1 MIRAVV
7 ADDDKETV
15 KLFSELLQS
24 NGIKVV
30 GKGFN
35 GHDAVFLYQKLKP
48 DVVYLDVTMPV
59 FDGIYALEKI
69 RELNLDA
76 VIIMLADNI
85 TLNNEMAMNR
95 LNPSAVIH
103 EPIDINEII
112 KKTNELCAPTT
123 DSEQHMRKTMVTLAL
138 KNTLLQLGIEELD
151 KVTDILHKDYNCT
164 LEDCYEYP
172 QYLKQVLKDLFGES
186 YQDYILNSLTENMKD
201 IMSQQQIKEFLK
213 ELSV

>member
-1 MIRAVV
+1 M

-85 TLNNEMAMNR
+85 TLNNIGYMAITLSIPNCKR
-95 LNPSAVIH
+95 S
-103 EPIDINEII
+103 INCSTVYIWG
-112 KKTNELCAPTT
+112 C
-123 DSEQHMRKTMVTLAL
+123 SV
-138 KNTLLQLGIEELD
+138 
-151 KVTDILHKDYNCT
+151 NCIT
-164 LEDCYEYP
+164 
-172 QYLKQVLKDLFGES
+172 
-186 YQDYILNSLTENMKD
+186 
-201 IMSQQQIKEFLK
+201 
-213 ELSV
+213 

>member
-35 GHDAVFLYQKLKP
+35 GQDAVFLYQKLKP

-76 VIIMLADNI
+76 VVIMLADSI
-85 TLNNEMAMNR
+85 TLNNEMSMNR
-95 LNPSAVIH
+95 HNPSAVIH

-138 KNTLLQLGIEELD
+138 KNT
-151 KVTDILHKDYNCT
+151 
-164 LEDCYEYP
+164 
-172 QYLKQVLKDLFGES
+172 
-186 YQDYILNSLTENMKD
+186 
-201 IMSQQQIKEFLK
+201 
-213 ELSV
+213 

>member
-1 MIRAVV
+1 MIRAVI

-59 FDGIYALEKI
+59 FDGIYALQKI

-112 KKTNELCAPTT
+112 KKIKKITVNNYT
-123 DSEQHMRKTMVTLAL
+123 
-138 KNTLLQLGIEELD
+138 
-151 KVTDILHKDYNCT
+151 
-164 LEDCYEYP
+164 
-172 QYLKQVLKDLFGES
+172 
-186 YQDYILNSLTENMKD
+186 LNSFRNSL
-201 IMSQQQIKEFLK
+201 ICC
-213 ELSV
+213 